1 MRVIRLDD
9 AARDAFVAEKRLG
22 VLTTLRES
30 GAPTALPL
38 WYRWDGEVVEMFS
51 ERETPKVSRLL
62 RDPRATVLVAN
73 SPHESGRWVSF
84 EGSVTVDDDGFEASK
99 RLLERYVGSSSHPKI
114 APVLEMFRKMDLVR
128 LSLRPERIITYA
140 EIHD

>member
-51 ERETPKVSRLL
+51 ERGTPKVSRLL

-73 SPHESGRWVSF
+73 SPHESARWVSF

-99 RLLERYVGSSSHPKI
+99 RLLERYVGNPSHPKI

-140 EIHD
+140 ELHD